1 MLAIQ
6 RTASTLVLVAVD
18 LLVMLAA
25 LLGAH
30 HLRFD
35 DWAPLFEAGPHRSDH
50 LVLAVTLVGSW
61 VAMMWLAGLYRLD
74 LLVVRKPLLP
84 RVAVLAPL
92 VGIAVAAALFLFQ
105 SKLASRLVFGYA
117 LALSTM
123 GLWLGRRLVIAIRR
137 RMGRR
142 AGISVLIVGSG
153 PTAQSLGHY
162 LEEHPELGYR
172 LAGFVTRDGEPQ
184 PEGKCLGSESELHAL
199 LEQHVIDHV
208 ILAAPLAELGRS
220 EPVIQACDEIGVD
233 VSIAAGGLGPRVASL
248 SVDEL
253 GGTQLLRLAA
263 SPQFRASMLGKRVF
277 DLLTASILLLASTP
291 LMALA
296 ALLVKLTS
304 RGPVLFVQ
312 PRVGLNGRQFS
323 FLKFRT
329 MVDGAHAMRGDLE
342 NEVGGPVF
350 KMKNDPRVTP
360 IGGFLRRYSIDELPQ
375 LFNVISGHMSLV
387 GPRPPLPEEVEQY
400 DRWQRRRLSVKPGIT
415 CTWQVSGRSEIG
427 FDEWMKL
434 DLDYIDNWSPWLD
447 LKILART
454 IPAVLSRRGAA

>member
-1 MLAIQ
+1 VLAIQ
-6 RTASTLVLVAVD
+6 RTASALVLVTVD
-18 LLVMLAA
+18 LVVMAAA
-25 LLGAH
+25 LVAAH

-35 DWAPLFEAGPHRSDH
+35 DWAPLLEPGPHRTDH
-50 LVLAVTLVGSW
+50 LVLAATMATSW
-61 VAMMWLAGLYRLD
+61 IALLWFAGLYRLD
-74 LLVVRKPLLP
+74 AITIRKPLLL
-84 RVAVLAPL
+84 RIAVLAPL
-92 VGIAVAAALFLFQ
+92 VGLAVAAALFLFQ
-105 SKLASRLVFGYA
+105 AKLASRLVFGYA
-117 LALSTM
+117 LVLSTA
-123 GLWLGRRLVIAIRR
+123 GLWLGRRIVVAIRR
-137 RMGRR
+137 RLGRR
-142 AGISVLIVGSG
+142 GGLSVLIVGNG
-153 PTAQSLGHY
+153 PIAQRLGHH
-162 LEEHPELGYR
+162 LDEHPELGYR
-172 LAGFVTRDGEPQ
+172 VAGFVTRDNEPVT
-184 PEGKCLGSESELHAL
+184 EGTCLGSEGQLSTL

-220 EPVIQACDEIGVD
+220 EPVIQACDEVGVD

-263 SPQFRASMLGKRVF
+263 SPQFRASMLGKRAF
-277 DLLTASILLLASTP
+277 DLGAATILLAISAPLLAVT
-291 LMALA
+291 

-304 RGPVLFVQ
+304 RGPILFVQ

-329 MVDGAHAMRGDLE
+329 MVDGAHALRDSLE
-342 NEVGGPVF
+342 SEVGGPVF

-360 IGGFLRRYSIDELPQ
+360 IGSFLRRYSIDELPQ
-375 LFNVISGHMSLV
+375 LFNVVAGQMSLV
-387 GPRPPLPEEVEQY
+387 GPRPPLPEEVAQY

-415 CTWQVSGRSEIG
+415 CTWQVSGRSEVG